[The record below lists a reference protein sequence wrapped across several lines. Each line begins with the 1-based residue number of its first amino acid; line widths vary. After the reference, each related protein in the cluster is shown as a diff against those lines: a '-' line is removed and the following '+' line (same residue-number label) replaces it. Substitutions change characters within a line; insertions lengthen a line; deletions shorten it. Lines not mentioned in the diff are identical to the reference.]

1 VITGH
6 VAGSENGT
14 ILTFT
19 QEPVTG
25 SYSISANCTGTAT
38 ITPKGQSA
46 MNFSLVVVNGGKEL
60 LAIETDADTVVTG
73 TLQR

>member
-1 VITGH
+1 
-6 VAGSENGT
+6 
-14 ILTFT
+14 
-19 QEPVTG
+19 
-25 SYSISANCTGTAT
+25 
-38 ITPKGQSA
+38 